1 MSQYL
6 INITPEQMSFNSI
19 LLIEFK
25 YVNSKLEI
33 ILAVDQERLCCKVS
47 FDWVHSLRMTD
58 EGDLLKTLGE
68 GLFQRLGIF
77 IVKNSSYYE
86 WFNTQSCGIH
96 ECEEIKHY
104 CLVTANEVVEVLA
117 SIEPEV
123 IVVEKENQ

>member
-1 MSQYL
+1 M
-6 INITPEQMSFNSI
+6 INIIPEQMSFNSI
-19 LLIEFK
+19 SLIEFK

-33 ILAVDQERLCCKVS
+33 ILAVDEERLCCKVS
-47 FDWVHSLRMTD
+47 FGWVHSLRMTD

-68 GLFQRLGIF
+68 GLFQGLGIF

-86 WFNTQSCGIH
+86 WFNTQSSGIH
-96 ECEEIKHY
+96 EYEEIKHY

-123 IVVEKENQ
+123 IVVEKNQ

>member
-47 FDWVHSLRMTD
+47 FDCVHSLRMTD

-96 ECEEIKHY
+96 ECEEIKY
-104 CLVTANEVVEVLA
+104 FCLVTANEVVEVLA